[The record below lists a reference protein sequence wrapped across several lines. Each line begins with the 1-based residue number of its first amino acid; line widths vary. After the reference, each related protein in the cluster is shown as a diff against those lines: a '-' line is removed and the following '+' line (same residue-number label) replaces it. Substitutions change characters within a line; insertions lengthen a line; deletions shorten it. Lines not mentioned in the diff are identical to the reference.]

1 MKTQL
6 TRITIVAHFV
16 MITACGILPKAS
28 AVHDFGNPQVNASID
43 SDNSTQ
49 TAQITVDAPKWVNDN
64 RLHYRLLYAD
74 PTQVRSYALDRWI
87 APPPELLEQ
96 LLNNSGKHWPVS
108 VSINLQVFEQQFTAP
123 NKAKVVIHFSAATT
137 PDDNHHQTAR
147 RNFSLELPCPTADA
161 NGAVTGF
168 NSLTQQVVD
177 KIQSWLANNV

>member
-6 TRITIVAHFV
+6 TQLTMVALFV
-16 MITACGILPKAS
+16 IISACSILPKAS
-28 AVHDFGNPQVNASID
+28 AVHDFGNLQVNASVD
-43 SDNSTQ
+43 PDNSIQ
-49 TAQITVDAPKWVNDN
+49 TTQITVDAPKWINDN
-64 RLHYRLLYAD
+64 RLHYRLLYAN

-108 VSINLQVFEQQFTAP
+108 VKINLQVFEQQFITTD
-123 NKAKVVIHFSAATT
+123 KAKVVIHFSAVTI
-137 PDDNHHQTAR
+137 PDDNHQTVR

-168 NSLTQQVVD
+168 NSLTRQVVD
-177 KIQSWLANNV
+177 KIQSWLTNTV